1 MMIVPDKAPGNL
13 RIDVTMMIVLMRKS
27 TTEKTKAKKRNSYA

>member
-1 MMIVPDKAPGNL
+1 MMIVPDKAQGNL

-27 TTEKTKAKKRNSYA
+27 TTEKTKS